1 MQHIDPVVLK
11 IKEEY
16 EDNSDDSITIT
27 HHLESSEKY
36 KVEII
41 ILDSNNELANA
52 FSDRT
57 DKESK
62 SAQTNEQR
70 NENINEKNLYIHCKN
85 LLMPSPKN

>member
-1 MQHIDPVVLK
+1 MLQHIDPVVLK

-52 FSDRT
+52 FSDHT

-70 NENINEKNLYIHCKN
+70 NENTNEKNL
-85 LLMPSPKN
+85 

>member
-52 FSDRT
+52 FSDHT

-70 NENINEKNLYIHCKN
+70 NENTNEKNL
-85 LLMPSPKN
+85 

>member
-57 DKESK
+57 DK
-62 SAQTNEQR
+62 
-70 NENINEKNLYIHCKN
+70 
-85 LLMPSPKN
+85 